1 MDVERPSL
9 RVRIRVLPHQEIPSN
24 SIVVIR
30 YQHHRNVHIEWF
42 IIDIIVLNFTDN
54 RLNNNIRNIDSK

>member
-42 IIDIIVLNFTDN
+42 IIDIIVLNFTKQITD
-54 RLNNNIRNIDSK
+54 